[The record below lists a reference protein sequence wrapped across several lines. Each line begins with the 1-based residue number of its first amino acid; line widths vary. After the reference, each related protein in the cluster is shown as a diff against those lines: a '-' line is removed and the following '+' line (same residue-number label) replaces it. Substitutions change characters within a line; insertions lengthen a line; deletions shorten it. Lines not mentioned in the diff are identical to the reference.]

1 MTRTQIQLP
10 DALIL
15 RARTY
20 AAHEEISL
28 AEVVRHALDAFLSS
42 IAPSADFLAPKTA
55 EWHLPSIHGGTPL
68 RDPFEEEGWRY
79 NLHLGDSDVAGF
91 VAEDAAAYDCGAAK
105 KGHRR

>member
-10 DALIL
+10 DALLL

-42 IAPSADFLAPKTA
+42 IAPSADFLAPKTE
-55 EWHLPSIHGGTPL
+55 EWHLPSIGGAKPIN
-68 RDPFEEEGWRY
+68 DPFEDDDWRY
-79 NLHLGDSDVAGF
+79 RLHLGDMAGGF
-91 VAEDAAAYDCGAAK
+91 VAEGASAYGRRALK
-105 KGHRR
+105 KGRKQ